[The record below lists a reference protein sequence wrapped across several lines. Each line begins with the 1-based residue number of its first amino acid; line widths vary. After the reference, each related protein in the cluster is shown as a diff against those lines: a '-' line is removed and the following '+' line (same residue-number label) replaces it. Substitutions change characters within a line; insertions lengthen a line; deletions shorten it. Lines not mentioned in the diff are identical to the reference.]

1 MSHAEGT
8 TEAAVEQYELPSP
21 VACQHALAKAEE
33 RDCAVYMDYWRDSL
47 NGTAMIGIR
56 GDNSKL
62 LVKSASEYT
71 STIEKMFKA
80 ENAYLVLTENSL
92 YLVSAGISS
101 CNISE

>member
-1 MSHAEGT
+1 MSHAGGA
-8 TEAAVEQYELPSP
+8 TEAAERYELPSP
-21 VACQHALAKAEE
+21 VACQHATQKAEE
-33 RDCAVYMDYWRDSL
+33 TDRPIMMDYWRDSL
-47 NGTAMIGIR
+47 DGSAMIGIR
-56 GDNSKL
+56 SDNSKL

-80 ENAYLVLTENSL
+80 DNAYLVLTENSL

>member
-8 TEAAVEQYELPSP
+8 TEVATHYEAPSAI
-21 VACQHALAKAEE
+21 ACQHAVLKAEE
-33 RDCAVYMDYWRDSL
+33 RDCGIFMDYWRDSL
-47 NGTAMIGIR
+47 DGSAMIGIR

-80 ENAYLVLTENSL
+80 ENAYLVLTENSI